1 MTSPVNME
9 ADINSVN
16 QVVWNLSFLVVDKII
31 ALSAEDL
38 GVYGLDSP
46 GMKVSIIYEDSGSV
60 SGDDEVISE
69 KGDLTRP
76 KERVTKTLLVGGK
89 LEPEKEKSNYYAKF
103 ADEDIIF
110 QIGWPDVRDYSV
122 ELVTKKLFNLDTS
135 EVKSLNIK
143 HSEKEL
149 SFLKNSD
156 NKWEMMLPENK
167 LLEGNFADRI
177 ISAMNSLKAVSIVQY
192 SGDNLSKYG
201 LDMPLFSVTV
211 GSGDG
216 EDSLLVGKE
225 DESNCFV
232 MSKATNFVYLIRK
245 KKINDIIEES
255 VSTEIQ

>member
-16 QVVWNLSFLVVDKII
+16 QVVWNLSFLVVSKII
-31 ALSAEDL
+31 DLSAEDL
-38 GVYGLDSP
+38 GMYGLDSP
-46 GMKVSIIYEDSGSV
+46 GLKVTVTYEDSGSA
-60 SGDDEVISE
+60 SGDIE
-69 KGDLTRP
+69 KGDLTSP

-89 LEPEKEKSNYYAKF
+89 LEPENEKSNYYAKF
-103 ADEDIIF
+103 AGEDIIF

-122 ELVTKKLFNLDTS
+122 ELVTKTLFNLDTS
-135 EVKSLNIK
+135 EVKSLKIK
-143 HSEKEL
+143 HPAREL

-156 NKWEMMLPENK
+156 NRWEMQPENK

-177 ISAMNSLKAVSIVQY
+177 IAAMNSLKAVSIVQY
-192 SGDNLSKYG
+192 SGDDLSKYG
-201 LDMPLFSVTV
+201 LDMPQFSVTV

-245 KKINDIIEES
+245 NKINDIMEES
-255 VSTEIQ
+255 VSTEIR